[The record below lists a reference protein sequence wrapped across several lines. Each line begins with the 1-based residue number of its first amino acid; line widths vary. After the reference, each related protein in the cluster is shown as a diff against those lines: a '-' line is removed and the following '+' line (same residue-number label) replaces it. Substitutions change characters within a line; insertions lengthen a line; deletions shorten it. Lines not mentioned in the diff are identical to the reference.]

1 MDRAVALRPDAGGGS
16 IAREPAPTITTR
28 VRRAAGSGAALLS
41 IGTLASGVLAYV
53 FNLLAARALGPAE
66 YGPVAVLWAAMFLVS
81 VVLFRP
87 VEQTLSR
94 EIADRRARG
103 EDARQVTRAATR
115 LTVALVALV
124 TVLVAV
130 AWGPL
135 TDDLF
140 GGRELMTVA
149 LWAGIAGYAISYYV
163 RGLLSGLEDL
173 GDYGLLLLVD
183 GAARVAFAVPL
194 VAVASPAVAAIA
206 IVAAALG
213 GPLAVH
219 VAARRRRGAPRAER
233 LAGTGSRPFALT
245 RALGFAAPIAVVAG
259 AEQIL
264 VSGGALL
271 VAITGGA
278 SATAAAG
285 TVFAATM
292 LVRAPVFLFQ
302 GVAAALLPRFT
313 GLSAVGDNRAVLRQV
328 GAMAGGMLA
337 LSALLVAG
345 ALVAGPEI
353 MTLLFGA
360 GFDVGRG
367 DLAILS
373 AGVGTYL
380 AAATLSQAVLARGRS
395 LAAAGAWVTAATTF
409 VVVELSIAGAPFHRV
424 SVAFAV
430 ATAIACALLAFLVA
444 RGPGARADD

>member
-1 MDRAVALRPDAGGGS
+1 MDQAVALRPDAAGTS
-16 IAREPAPTITTR
+16 IAPEPAARITTR
-28 VRRAAGSGAALLS
+28 ARRAVGSGAALLS

-53 FNLLAARALGPAE
+53 FNLLAARTLGPLD

-103 EDARQVTRAATR
+103 EDARPVTRAAAR
-115 LTVALVALV
+115 LTLALVALV
-124 TVLVAV
+124 TLLVAA

-135 TDDLF
+135 TDGLF
-140 GGRELMTVA
+140 GGRDLMTLA

-194 VAVASPAVAAIA
+194 VAVASPDLAALA
-206 IVAAALG
+206 IVGAAVG
-213 GPLAVH
+213 GPLAVS
-219 VAARRRRGAPRAER
+219 VAVRKRHDSPRAER
-233 LAGTGSRPFALT
+233 LSAAGTRPFAL
-245 RALGFAAPIAVVAG
+245 RQALGFAAPVAVIAG
-259 AEQIL
+259 AEQVL

-271 VAITGGA
+271 VAITGGGG
-278 SATAAAG
+278 ATAAAG

-302 GVAAALLPRFT
+302 GVAAALLPRLT
-313 GLSAVGDNRAVLRQV
+313 GLSAVGNHRALRRQV
-328 GAMAGGMLA
+328 GAVAGGMLGV
-337 LSALLVAG
+337 SAILVAG

-360 GFDVGRG
+360 GFDVGRT

-380 AAATLSQAVLARGRS
+380 AAATLGQAVLARARS
-395 LAAAGAWVTAATTF
+395 LAAAGAWVVAATAF
-409 VVVELSIAGAPFHRV
+409 VVVELSVGGAPFHRV

-430 ATAIACALLAFLVA
+430 ATAIACALLAALVV
-444 RGPGARADD
+444 RTPGDPAEG